1 MLYIKPHFY
10 DQFHCIA
17 DRCPDT
23 CCAGWQILIDE
34 ESLEKY
40 SSIEGGFGNRMLT
53 SIDWEE
59 GAFLQFDRRCSFLN
73 EEKLCDLYEEMGE
86 EFLCRTCREY
96 PRHTEEFE
104 NVRELSL
111 SLSCPEAARII
122 LECTEPLIFLSEET
136 KEKEPEPDEN
146 FDFLM
151 YSILNEIRDWL
162 FATVQNRKEPVS
174 VRMERC
180 LIAGQVCQRALEEG
194 NLFAVDG
201 RLAEIQSAACSGDSL
216 EFIERTRF
224 LDELLRMEFLH
235 QSWEDELSKV
245 AEIPYKDGEAS
256 YRKIVESFL
265 FKKWEQY
272 GENLMMFFFYT
283 YFCGAVYDGRI
294 DTKVSFGIYSTA
306 MIYDLCMARWL
317 RQGGR
322 LEKADVWESSW
333 RYAREIEH
341 SDENLEALERYF
353 QSLCC
358 ERGRNLL

>member
-1 MLYIKPHFY
+1 M
-10 DQFHCIA
+10 
-17 DRCPDT
+17 
-23 CCAGWQILIDE
+23 
-34 ESLEKY
+34 
-40 SSIEGGFGNRMLT
+40 
-53 SIDWEE
+53 
-59 GAFLQFDRRCSFLN
+59 
-73 EEKLCDLYEEMGE
+73 
-86 EFLCRTCREY
+86 
-96 PRHTEEFE
+96 
-104 NVRELSL
+104 
-111 SLSCPEAARII
+111 
-122 LECTEPLIFLSEET
+122 
-136 KEKEPEPDEN
+136 
-146 FDFLM
+146 
-151 YSILNEIRDWL
+151 
-162 FATVQNRKEPVS
+162 
-174 VRMERC
+174 
-180 LIAGQVCQRALEEG
+180 IAGQVCQRAMEEG

-245 AEIPYKDGEAS
+245 AEILYKDGEAS
-256 YRKIVESFL
+256 YRKIAESFL